1 MFWNLGM
8 SIHRWDDV
16 FDDATSEA
24 NRELIA
30 GSKWR
35 KTTRK
40 PKNFVDRRLGGYRGP
55 GG

>member
-1 MFWNLGM
+1 M
-8 SIHRWDDV
+8 SIHRCNDV

-35 KTTRK
+35 KTARK
-40 PKNFVDRRLGGYRGP
+40 PKDFVGRRVGAYRGA
-55 GG
+55 GR